1 MTISYQLFALFCVGF
16 LLAGMAV
23 IFYAFFKQK
32 WLLAIVTFVCLLGVF
47 GAVTAYIAH
56 TDSYLK
62 ATPTTDKL
70 AGTYAIL
77 DPATK
82 EHLTEMGYKDLSG
95 KILLDP
101 KGTFNA
107 SQIPACCL
115 QQDPSDK
122 SHPPVAYYHL
132 AGTWKLEQ
140 SYAIYVLHLTLSTEE
155 ISSPDHST
163 AAPTSQTEPT
173 PPPKELE
180 IHLINSTPLSL
191 GLAVFNGE
199 FENLVFTKE

>member
-1 MTISYQLFALFCVGF
+1 MTTSYQLFALFCVGF

-32 WLLAIVTFVCLLGVF
+32 WVLAIVTFLCLLGVF
-47 GAVTAYIAH
+47 GAVTVYIAH
-56 TDSYLK
+56 SDSYLK
-62 ATPTTDKL
+62 NTPTTDKL

-77 DPATK
+77 SPATK

-95 KILLDP
+95 KITLNP
-101 KGTFNA
+101 KGTFTA

-122 SHPPVAYYHL
+122 SHPPVAYYRL

-140 SYAIYVLHLTLSTEE
+140 SYAIYVLHLTLNTVE
-155 ISSPDHST
+155 ISNPDHPTAQAVST
-163 AAPTSQTEPT
+163 HSPQD
-173 PPPKELE
+173 LE